1 MTEAVTTLK
10 RVVQNAIL
18 SFNGSERYLIRND
31 LSERCI
37 CARFAMHLTEALK
50 GTEYSNYLVDVEY
63 NRGMDGHE
71 ERQKE
76 SKRLQSQLTLSYISA
91 ACTAAGDLTIS
102 YALK

>member
-10 RVVQNAIL
+10 SIVQNAIL
-18 SFNGSERYLIRND
+18 SFNRSERYLIRND

-50 GTEYSNYLVDVEY
+50 GTEYSDIWLMLNITVVW
-63 NRGMDGHE
+63 MDMK

-76 SKRLQSQLTLSYISA
+76 SKMLQSQLTLSYISA

>member
-18 SFNGSERYLIRND
+18 SFNVSERYLIRND

-50 GTEYSNYLVDVEY
+50 GTEY
-63 NRGMDGHE
+63 R
-71 ERQKE
+71 
-76 SKRLQSQLTLSYISA
+76 A
-91 ACTAAGDLTIS
+91 APHNC
-102 YALK
+102 